1 MRMKRLQMKPQEE
14 DMIVHCNLMIQFQ
27 AVLTKIHKIFMIYS
41 LSISIL
47 ILIGLKIKKFPNQV
61 MKKLLLKRFK
71 NFMIF
76 GSILNLG
83 ENFNMKKNMMSMK
96 QKIDMREDI
105 WKKKIEN

>member
-1 MRMKRLQMKPQEE
+1 
-14 DMIVHCNLMIQFQ
+14 
-27 AVLTKIHKIFMIYS
+27 
-41 LSISIL
+41 
-47 ILIGLKIKKFPNQV
+47 
-61 MKKLLLKRFK
+61 
-71 NFMIF
+71 MIF